1 MQAISHPISP
11 LRDFVISMTH
21 LVNKTQDE
29 PTLVSQGGALLKELI
44 TNDSW
49 LPDFCTINH
58 PEYYQQFLLHTDPL
72 ERFSVV
78 SFVWGPDHKTPIH
91 DHCVWGL
98 IGMMRGSEISQRYQ
112 QDSTGKLVPDGPEA
126 ILKAGEVEAVSPI
139 LVIFMWCAMLLQPK
153 MLSAFMSMAQILA
166 QSIVILTMQ
175 ILAKRKVLSLAI
187 HLLKY
192 PIYGIALQILKHE
205 DTAQFS
211 LPSVISQML
220 SLVAA

>member
-1 MQAISHPISP
+1 MQAITHRISP

-21 LVNKTQDE
+21 LVNKTEEE
-29 PTLVSQGGALLKELI
+29 PVLVSQGSALLKELI

-98 IGMMRGSEISQRYQ
+98 IGMMRGSEISQRYKR
-112 QDSTGKLVPDGPEA
+112 DSTGKLVPDGPEA
-126 ILKAGEVEAVSPI
+126 ILKPGEVEAVSPDLGDI
-139 LVIFMWCAMLLQPK
+139 HVVRNASSTENAISIHVYGANIGAVNRHTYHKETGEKKTFV
-153 MLSAFMSMAQILA
+153 SGYSSAQIPNLWDRSA
-166 QSIVILTMQ
+166 NPKT
-175 ILAKRKVLSLAI
+175 
-187 HLLKY
+187 
-192 PIYGIALQILKHE
+192 
-205 DTAQFS
+205 
-211 LPSVISQML
+211 
-220 SLVAA
+220 

>member
-112 QDSTGKLVPDGPEA
+112 QDSTGKLVPDGAEA
-126 ILKAGEVEAVSPI
+126 ILKPGEVEAVSPDLGDI
-139 LVIFMWCAMLLQPK
+139 HVVRNASSTENAISIHVYGANIGAVNRHTYHKDTGEKKTFV
-153 MLSAFMSMAQILA
+153 SGYSSAQIPNLWDRSA
-166 QSIVILTMQ
+166 NPKT
-175 ILAKRKVLSLAI
+175 
-187 HLLKY
+187 
-192 PIYGIALQILKHE
+192 
-205 DTAQFS
+205 
-211 LPSVISQML
+211 
-220 SLVAA
+220 

>member
-126 ILKAGEVEAVSPI
+126 ILKAGEVEAVSPDLGDI
-139 LVIFMWCAMLLQPK
+139 HVVRNASSTQNAISIHVYGANIGAVNRYTYHADTGEKKSFV
-153 MLSAFMSMAQILA
+153 SGYSSAQIPNLWDRSA
-166 QSIVILTMQ
+166 NPKT
-175 ILAKRKVLSLAI
+175 
-187 HLLKY
+187 
-192 PIYGIALQILKHE
+192 
-205 DTAQFS
+205 
-211 LPSVISQML
+211 
-220 SLVAA
+220 